1 MQGLQASK
9 LLLYLCARSQKQA
22 AARLLTTMTSDS
34 FYAELKSANGAYKW
48 HCAGKWA
55 ESTSGKTVGVI
66 NPSTRQKEFEVQACT
81 REEVDAAF
89 AAAKEAQRAWAR
101 TPLWQRAAV
110 LHKAAGFMRQHAQP
124 MADAL
129 VKEIAKPAKDSMSEV
144 LRCAFGFGFGWLG
157 HSAAAREGGRRCSC
171 VETNQRRR
179 CFSSNAASHPTNSRN
194 THNVDITATARP
206 T

>member
-144 LRCAFGFGFGWLG
+144 LRCASFLVLVGLG
-157 HSAAAREGGRRCSC
+157 TVQLQGRGNKVQLCETIRRRRCS
-171 VETNQRRR
+171 
-179 CFSSNAASHPTNSRN
+179 HPMPKPTNA
-194 THNVDITATARP
+194 TPQTMTARP